1 MQKAAQQIAAIK
13 DPTIANAIAQKIF
26 NLTIEQVRTQLDQLS
41 ANKLPEVKAQTDA
54 QKQTLGAINKDAAD
68 IAAQMGDINQNF
80 ALVAAD
86 TARTVAN
93 LNNIKAAL
101 SGAAATQAMEASA
114 LPFSNAPAPVEAG
127 LQAAGGLIRGPGS
140 GTSDSIPAW
149 LSNGEYVIN
158 AASVR
163 RLGTGFLHSLNS
175 FALGGLVGPPAMRFA
190 AGGLAASSS
199 GGTPVNLHI
208 GGGVFPTSATPA
220 VAHALVIEAKR
231 QQMSSA
237 GTKPSWYG
245 R

>member
-1 MQKAAQQIAAIK
+1 MGDAANSAVEAAGFSTARSRAAAASAGIAGPSASQTTAAPASSDDSQI
-13 DPTIANAIAQKIF
+13 
-26 NLTIEQVRTQLDQLS
+26 L
-41 ANKLPEVKAQTDA
+41 
-54 QKQTLGAINKDAAD
+54 TLGGEPAARR
-68 IAAQMGDINQNF
+68 A
-80 ALVAAD
+80 
-86 TARTVAN
+86 
-93 LNNIKAAL
+93 
-101 SGAAATQAMEASA
+101 SGGI
-114 LPFSNAPAPVEAG
+114 VH
-127 LQAAGGLIRGPGS
+127 GPGS

-199 GGTPVNLHI
+199 AGTPVNLHI